1 MRDKM
6 RGWLPRTLVGLFVA
20 LLGAGALSAPAQ
32 AGTPIPPKPIGGAGF
47 SFAHSGSPDGKIHR
61 GGPRSHTV
69 PSRKGGITAF
79 TFNPTR
85 YYAGG
90 QNTPAASKVAF
101 AGNMYIANP
110 PTVDTGDQSLMEMTV
125 QASGAG
131 YSPQYGQAIIGIGW
145 RKYNG
150 TVSLFAER
158 FRNGVWGGVFD
169 GSTDGWVDYSGA
181 GAAPNLG
188 STLTTGVSKNF
199 QWIYDTNNSCN
210 GGPGWWGY
218 FDGGPIGCYP
228 LTIWSTGTSPTY
240 TFSGGQFMQTYGE
253 VYDDDTTVASCT
265 DMGTGI
271 LATGSGTR
279 ANATALKYAVGD
291 WANMGSWTVVTNSS
305 YANTLPVNVTSQ
317 GGTGA
322 NAFIGGPLA
331 C

>member
-1 MRDKM
+1 MIKRIAI
-6 RGWLPRTLVGLFVA
+6 GVAALTLFVTG
-20 LLGAGALSAPAQ
+20 LTGPAH
-32 AGTPIPPKPIGGAGF
+32 AAANVTPPKPIGGAGF
-47 SFAHSGSPDGKIHR
+47 VFGHSGAADGVHHR
-61 GGPRSHTV
+61 GGPRTSIV
-69 PSRKGGITAF
+69 PPRRSGITTF
-79 TFNPTR
+79 TFNPAR

-110 PTVDTGDQSLMEMTV
+110 TTVDAGDQSLMEMTV

-145 RKYNG
+145 RKYAG

-169 GSTDGWVDYSGA
+169 GSTDGWVDYAGA

-199 QWIYDTNNSCN
+199 QWIYDSNNSCK
-210 GGPGWWGY
+210 GDPGWWGY
-218 FDGGPIGCYP
+218 YDGGAIGCYP
-228 LTIWSTGTSPTY
+228 LTIWSTGSAPTY
-240 TFSGGQFMQTYGE
+240 TFSGGQFMQAYGE
-253 VYDDDTTVASCT
+253 VYDDDTSASPCT

-279 ANATALKYAVGD
+279 ANFTALKYAVGD
-291 WANMGSWTVVTNSS
+291 WANMGSWSVVTNSS
-305 YANTLPVNVTSQ
+305 WANTLPVNVASQ